1 MAKKQNPGW
10 RAGASRNQL
19 GGWLH
24 TPLTPAERQ
33 AQLLTARFCVSRH
46 TARLLAVH
54 CFGEAAND

>member
-1 MAKKQNPGW
+1 MMKKQNPGVQ
-10 RAGASRNQL
+10 AGVSRNQL

-24 TPLTPAERQ
+24 TSFTPAERQ
-33 AQLLTARFCVSRH
+33 AQLLTARFCVSLH